1 MRFLI
6 LPKQPQGNGGIASWN
21 SITSLLDQ
29 GHEWRCL
36 DREVSLEHDLEWC
49 DVILLEVCTGEDVL
63 YCQILRGQSLK
74 PLLLYGWNVPTQ
86 TWVQGLEQGADAY
99 LPLSLGGEVLRARLR
114 ALLRRLSSR
123 CQVAR

>member
-6 LPKQPQGNGGIASWN
+6 LPKNPKGNGRMSSSS
-21 SITSLLDQ
+21 SIERLLDRE
-29 GHEWRCL
+29 HEWRHT
-36 DREVSLEHDLEWC
+36 DREAGLEHDLEWC

-63 YCQILRGQSLK
+63 YCQKLRSRSLK

-99 LPLSLGGEVLRARLR
+99 LPLSGSEDVLKARFQ
-114 ALLRRLSSR
+114 AVLRRLSGR
-123 CQVAR
+123 HPMMR